1 MEVLRLLSA
10 VPPLFRAWAAGMR
23 ASVVVASAFVA
34 SAVVA
39 SAIFPSAFVA
49 SAVAASVVVASAFV
63 ASVVVALRLQSTGSV
78 VVVHRRGCSST

>member
-34 SAVVA
+34 SAVT
-39 SAIFPSAFVA
+39 A
-49 SAVAASVVVASAFV
+49 SAVGLSGRGS
-63 ASVVVALRLQSTGSV
+63 QSPEHGL
-78 VVVHRRGCSST
+78 SSCGAQVWLLLHVRDLARD